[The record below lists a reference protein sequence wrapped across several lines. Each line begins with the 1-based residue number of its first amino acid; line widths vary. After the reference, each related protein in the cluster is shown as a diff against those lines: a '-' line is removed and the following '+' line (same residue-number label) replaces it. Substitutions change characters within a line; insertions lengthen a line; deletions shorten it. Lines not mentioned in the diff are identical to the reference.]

1 MFGLSLSPA
10 CSTAMVTSAMSL
22 SSTTTA
28 KATMYV
34 AKASATLSNGPMAA
48 TLSIIMLLAV
58 SESTSWV
65 DPETQPS
72 HHERA

>member
-22 SSTTTA
+22 SSATMA

-48 TLSIIMLLAV
+48 TLPMTRLSRV
-58 SESTSWV
+58 SGSTSWALC
-65 DPETQPS
+65 DGI
-72 HHERA
+72 